1 MVINKF
7 SNYLYQL
14 AVHIKVIS
22 FKNNELNKMVKIF
35 LLLFA
40 FLMLSPS
47 KCLADII
54 IKPGDTLSK
63 IAQRYNVS
71 LRSLMDLNRIYDADK
86 LKVGQRIKLPGN
98 NNLAIKKS
106 SLTHLVSSG
115 ETLSE
120 IAFLYKVNIK
130 DIIYLNKLDDSNFLY
145 LGQELRLPKS
155 ALKPKEAAQ
164 VVHIVSEGETL
175 NSISKRYNLSM
186 KNIIKFNSLSSP
198 NNIQPGDKIYLYS
211 KTNEKSAMRA
221 NSLIDN
227 YTIKEKTSK
236 IIDWR
241 NYGSLKVNFSER
253 KRVDGS
259 FVMPAINKN
268 GNSLFLA
275 INCSY
280 YKITSTKS
288 NNQWKKWFTPK
299 REFEF
304 KLVDDICTKKL

>member
-1 MVINKF
+1 
-7 SNYLYQL
+7 
-14 AVHIKVIS
+14 
-22 FKNNELNKMVKIF
+22 
-35 LLLFA
+35 
-40 FLMLSPS
+40 MLSPS